1 MKYHIIASTLL
12 LAAVTGVAPAQSA
25 APSSKVFENSAPA
38 MQLTGKT
45 IVRVNGSA
53 LTDRDLLR
61 EMYAIF
67 PYARQH
73 NGTFPQA
80 MEPDIRRGA
89 LKMIEF
95 EELVYQ
101 QALRRKMT
109 VAPAR
114 LSQAETSFIHQFH
127 TADQYQAYLT
137 AECQGQR
144 KVLRAKVRRSLL
156 IDDLLKAEVADKSVV
171 SLADVRGFYL
181 QHPEKFHI
189 AESFAIQTIS
199 AMPGKNDA
207 DEVQATRKRAEEALR
222 QARGTRTY
230 EEFGMLAERISE
242 DDFRVV
248 MGDHKLVDRAHLPPQ
263 ILSVVD
269 KMQPGQISDI
279 IQVDEVYTIIRL
291 NSHVSAGLRT
301 FPEIK
306 DSLREYLRRQNVER
320 LRAGLNTRL
329 RKTATIEEL

>member
-1 MKYHIIASTLL
+1 MKCHIIASTLL
-12 LAAVTGVAPAQSA
+12 LAAVTCVAPAQSA
-25 APSSKVFENSAPA
+25 APPSNLFEKSAPPT
-38 MQLTGKT
+38 QLTGKT
-45 IVRVNGSA
+45 VARVNGFV

-73 NGTFPQA
+73 NGAFPQA

-101 QALRRKMT
+101 EALRRKMT

-114 LSQAETSFIHQFH
+114 LSQAETSFIHQFR

-156 IDDLLKAEVADKSVV
+156 IEDLLKAEVADKSVV
-171 SLADVRGFYL
+171 SLADARGYYL
-181 QHPEKFHI
+181 QHPEKFHTV
-189 AESFAIQTIS
+189 ESFAIQTIS
-199 AMPGKNDA
+199 TMPGKTDPDQMKA
-207 DEVQATRKRAEEALR
+207 ARKRAEEALQ
-222 QARGTRTY
+222 QARATKTY
-230 EEFGMLAERISE
+230 EEFGMLAEKISE

-263 ILSVVD
+263 ILSVAD

-279 IQVDEVYTIIRL
+279 IQVDQVYTIIRL
-291 NSHVSAGLRT
+291 NSHVPAGLRT

-320 LRAGLNTRL
+320 LRGGLNTRL
-329 RKTATIEEL
+329 RKTAKIEEL

>member
-1 MKYHIIASTLL
+1 MKCHIIASTLL
-12 LAAVTGVAPAQSA
+12 LAAVTCVAPAQSA
-25 APSSKVFENSAPA
+25 APPSNLFEKSAPP

-45 IVRVNGSA
+45 VARVNGFV

-73 NGTFPQA
+73 NGAFPQT

-101 QALRRKMT
+101 EALRRKMT

-156 IDDLLKAEVADKSVV
+156 IENLLKAEVANKSVV
-171 SLADVRGFYL
+171 SLANARGYYL
-181 QHPEKFHI
+181 EHPEKFHT

-199 AMPGKNDA
+199 TMPAKTDPDQMKA
-207 DEVQATRKRAEEALR
+207 ARKRAEEALR
-222 QARGTRTY
+222 QARVTKTY
-230 EEFGMLAERISE
+230 EEFGMLAEKISE

-263 ILSVVD
+263 ILSVAD

-279 IQVDEVYTIIRL
+279 VQVDQVYTIIRL
-291 NSHVSAGLRT
+291 NSHVPAGLRT

-320 LRAGLNTRL
+320 LRGGLNTRL
-329 RKTATIEEL
+329 RKTAKIEEL